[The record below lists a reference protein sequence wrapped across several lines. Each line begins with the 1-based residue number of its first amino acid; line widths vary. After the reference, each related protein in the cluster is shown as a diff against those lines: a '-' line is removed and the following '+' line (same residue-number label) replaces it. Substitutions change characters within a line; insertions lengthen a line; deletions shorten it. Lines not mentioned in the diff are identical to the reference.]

1 MILPDFYTSLKEGN
15 KNWHFSFVRLIW
27 LEISIFHGTLRLF
40 LKPFPLFGLKMKEYQ
55 EKKETYKQKIKE
67 GFKL

>member
-27 LEISIFHGTLRLF
+27 VEISIFSWHIA
-40 LKPFPLFGLKMKEYQ
+40 PFPKTLPPIRSENEGVSG
-55 EKKETYKQKIKE
+55 KK
-67 GFKL
+67 GDL